1 MSCVCIEGKRIFE
14 VGITCVKTACNDNY
28 LTQQDIWLHKEDLK
42 YFFVVALTHCSIFWL
57 FPFFSL
63 NNIFFIAFIILYD
76 TENKYFCR
84 ILWAHISLR
93 LSCSI
98 KNCSRLFLFP
108 LRYRIFTTASAK
120 HQFNW
125 NLVIFLN
132 MGKFK
137 IFY

>member
-98 KNCSRLFLFP
+98 KKLLSTFLF
-108 LRYRIFTTASAK
+108 IFCFFCVIEFLLP
-120 HQFNW
+120 HQPNT
-125 NLVIFLN
+125 NLIE
-132 MGKFK
+132 
-137 IFY
+137 I